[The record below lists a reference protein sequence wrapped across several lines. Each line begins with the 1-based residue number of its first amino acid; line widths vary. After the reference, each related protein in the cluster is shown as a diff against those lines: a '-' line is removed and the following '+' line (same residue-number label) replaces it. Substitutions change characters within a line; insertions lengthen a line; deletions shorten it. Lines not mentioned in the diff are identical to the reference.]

1 LYIKCICTVDKK
13 CPNIYNSLVWYFEKY
28 FKPERI
34 KMALINMK
42 DLLAHAKEN
51 KYAVGAFNVTNIDL
65 IDHILDAAVES
76 NSPVILQL
84 AEMHFRYLNLEDIA
98 PALIS
103 AARNVSIPVCVHL
116 DHGKSLKT
124 MVRAIRAGFT
134 SIMYDGSEHPL
145 EENARNTREVVRIA
159 HSVDVSVE
167 GELGNVGGEAVG
179 VEAAVAH
186 SASEDLFTRV
196 EDARYF
202 VNETGL
208 DTLAIS
214 IGNVHGLYEG
224 EPRLDFDR
232 LKAIKDTVDIPLV
245 LHGGSG
251 ISDDDFR
258 KAAGMGI
265 CKINFYT
272 GISQA
277 AVQRVHKFIEE
288 HPGSISYPD
297 LAKMAMD
304 EVKKVVMDRMAAFGS
319 RGQCAADKTLCITC
333 SETSC
338 GITDPRFKPEAKT
351 VIYQDLVERISSE
364 VLQNIKK

>member
-1 LYIKCICTVDKK
+1 
-13 CPNIYNSLVWYFEKY
+13 
-28 FKPERI
+28 
-34 KMALINMK
+34 MALINMK
-42 DLLAHAKEN
+42 DLLTHAKEN

-84 AEMHFRYLNLEDIA
+84 AEVHFRYLNLEDIA
-98 PALIS
+98 PALVS
-103 AARNVSIPVCVHL
+103 AANKASIPVCVHL
-116 DHGKSLKT
+116 DHGQSLKT
-124 MVRAIRAGFT
+124 MIRAIRAGFT

-145 EENARNTREVVRIA
+145 KENAKNTKEVVRIA

-179 VEAAVAH
+179 VEAATAH
-186 SASEDLFTRV
+186 AATEEMFTRV
-196 EDARYF
+196 EDAEYF
-202 VNETGL
+202 VKESGL

-214 IGNVHGLYEG
+214 IGNVHGLYKG
-224 EPRLDFDR
+224 DPHLDFDR
-232 LKAIKDTVDIPLV
+232 LKAINDSVDIPLV

-258 KAAGMGI
+258 KAATMGI

-277 AVQRVHKFIEE
+277 AVQRVHKFIDE

-297 LAKMAMD
+297 LARMAMD
-304 EVKKVVMDRMAAFGS
+304 EVKKVVMDRMDAFGS
-319 RGQCAADKTLCITC
+319 KGQCAADKTLCITC
-333 SETSC
+333 SDTSC
-338 GITDPRFKPEAKT
+338 GITDPRIKPDAKT
-351 VIYQDLVERISSE
+351 VIYQDLVEKISSE
-364 VLQNIKK
+364 VLQNLNK

>member
-1 LYIKCICTVDKK
+1 
-13 CPNIYNSLVWYFEKY
+13 
-28 FKPERI
+28 
-34 KMALINMK
+34 MALINMK
-42 DLLAHAKEN
+42 DLLAHAKDN
-51 KYAVGAFNVTNIDL
+51 KYAVGAFNVTNLDF

-84 AEMHFRYLNLEDIA
+84 AEVHFRYLNLEDIA
-98 PALIS
+98 PALIN
-103 AARNVSIPVCVHL
+103 AARKVSIPVCVHL

-145 EENARNTREVVRIA
+145 EENAKNTKEVVRIA

-179 VEAAVAH
+179 VEAATPH
-186 SASEDLFTRV
+186 SASEEMYTRV
-196 EDARYF
+196 EDAEFF
-202 VNETGL
+202 VKETGL

-214 IGNVHGLYEG
+214 IGNVHGLYKG
-224 EPRLDFDR
+224 DPHLDFER
-232 LKAIKDTVDIPLV
+232 LTAIRNAVNIPLV

-258 KAAGMGI
+258 KAASLGI

-277 AVQRVHKFIEE
+277 AVQRVHKFIDD

-297 LAKMAMD
+297 LANRAMD

-319 RGQCAADKTLCITC
+319 KGQCAADKTLCITC
-333 SETSC
+333 SEAAC
-338 GITDPRFKPEAKT
+338 GFTDPRMKPEAKT

-364 VLQNIKK
+364 VLQNIRK